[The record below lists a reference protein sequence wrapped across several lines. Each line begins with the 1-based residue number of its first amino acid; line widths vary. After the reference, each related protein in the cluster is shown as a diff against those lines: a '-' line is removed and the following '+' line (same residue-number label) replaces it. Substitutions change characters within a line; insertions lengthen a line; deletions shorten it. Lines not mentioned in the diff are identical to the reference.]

1 MTAAARALALLSAVV
16 ALGAGR
22 AALSEEQ
29 AVTAVW
35 ERVPTAEDMA
45 AIMPPPRPCAG
56 MAAGGSALVECRLA
70 EGGGLEQCRI
80 VREAARRL
88 RLWRDGA
95 EGDAVL
101 PRPREPA
108 RRAADPPGHDGV
120 SAHGVP
126 ARAAGSRPAAG
137 AVAGQRP
144 PLRVRSTPVQMRSWP
159 TK

>member
-80 VREAARRL
+80 VREAPVGCGYGETALKATRFYR
-88 RLWRDGA
+88 
-95 EGDAVL
+95 
-101 PRPREPA
+101 
-108 RRAADPPGHDGV
+108 
-120 SAHGVP
+120 
-126 ARAAGSRPAAG
+126 ARANLPDGRPIRPGMMVFLPMEFRPA
-137 AVAGQRP
+137 P
-144 PLRVRSTPVQMRSWP
+144 PEAAPPPALSPVSDRR
-159 TK
+159 